1 MLLILKMTLVKKKN
15 YRNSTKSIKPKF
27 LNHLMASINQ
37 LLYIAL
43 LFIQTEKNSFG
54 LQLRLFPSKI
64 KSKAL

>member
-27 LNHLMASINQ
+27 LNHLMVSVNQ

-54 LQLRLFPSKI
+54 LQL
-64 KSKAL
+64 